1 MSFKAPRRSSA
12 LTRVGMSAGAG
23 LVAGAVAGVFG
34 PWQLAPLIGWDVMAL
49 SWVVMIWSVIWPM
62 NAEQTAARA
71 GHEDPTRPLADV
83 LLIFA
88 AVASLVAVGFV
99 LVRARHTGGLTELLQ
114 VALAIASIVLSW
126 ALVHTSFTLR
136 YARMYY
142 TGPDGGISFNQTEAP
157 AYADFAYLAFTLGMT
172 FQVSDTKL
180 ETQEARR
187 IALRHALVSYLFGTV
202 IVAVT
207 INLIAGLGK

>member
-1 MSFKAPRRSSA
+1 MFFRAPKRSSA
-12 LTRVGMSAGAG
+12 LARVALAAATG
-23 LVAGAVAGVFG
+23 LVVGSVAGVFG
-34 PWQLAPLIGWDVMAL
+34 PWQLAPLIGWDATAL
-49 SWVVMIWSVIWPM
+49 TWVGLIWSVIWPM

-71 GHEDPTRPLADV
+71 GHEDPTRPIADI

-99 LVRARHTGGLTELLQ
+99 LVRARHSGGLTELLQ

-126 ALVHTSFTLR
+126 ALVHTTFTLR

-142 TGPDGGISFNQTEAP
+142 TGPDGGVSFNQTEAP
-157 AYADFAYLAFTLGMT
+157 AYSDFAYLAFTIGMT
-172 FQVSDTKL
+172 FQVSDTNL
-180 ETQEARR
+180 ESREARS
-187 IALRHALVSYLFGTV
+187 IALRHALLSYMFGTV

>member
-1 MSFKAPRRSSA
+1 MFFTAPKRSSA
-12 LTRVGMSAGAG
+12 LARVALAAATG
-23 LVAGAVAGVFG
+23 LVVGSVAGVFA
-34 PWQLAPLIGWDVMAL
+34 PWQLAPLIGWDVTAL
-49 SWVVMIWSVIWPM
+49 TWVGLIWSVIWPM

-71 GHEDPTRPLADV
+71 GHEDPTRPIADI

-99 LVRARHTGGLTELLQ
+99 LVRARHSGGLTELLQ

-126 ALVHTSFTLR
+126 ALVHTTFTLR

-142 TGPDGGISFNQTEAP
+142 TGPDGGVSFNQTEAP
-157 AYADFAYLAFTLGMT
+157 AYSDFAYLAFTIGMT
-172 FQVSDTKL
+172 FQVSDTNL
-180 ETQEARR
+180 ETREARS
-187 IALRHALVSYLFGTV
+187 IALRHALLSYMFGTV

>member
-1 MSFKAPRRSSA
+1 MSFRAPRHASA
-12 LTRVGMSAGAG
+12 LTRVGMGAAAG
-23 LVAGAVAGVFG
+23 LVVGAVAGVFG
-34 PWQLAPLIGWDVMAL
+34 PWQLAPLMGWDATAL
-49 SWVVMIWSVIWPM
+49 TWVGLIWTVIWPM

-71 GHEDPTRPLADV
+71 GHEDPTRPLAD
-83 LLIFA
+83 LLLLCA

-99 LVRARHTGGLTELLQ
+99 LVKARHSGGVTELLQ

-126 ALVHTSFTLR
+126 ALVHTTFTLR

-157 AYADFAYLAFTLGMT
+157 AYADFAYLAFTIGMT

-180 ETQEARR
+180 ETQEARS

-207 INLIAGLGK
+207 INLIAGLGN